1 MQRKVMVE
9 QRDKDLFSSSSVE
22 NMFED
27 ADESFA
33 GSK

>member
-9 QRDKDLFSSSSVE
+9 QRDKDLFSTSSVDG
-22 NMFED
+22 MFED
-27 ADESFA
+27 GDLSYA